1 MKQADSTT
9 SGKAG
14 CCTAASE
21 NVDAGAPG
29 SVISPEERH
38 NLIVAAAYGHA
49 ECRGF
54 AEGCEMEDW
63 LTAEAEI
70 DQRLKQS

>member
-1 MKQADSTT
+1 MKQADKTT

-29 SVISPEERH
+29 SGISPEERH
-38 NLIVAAAYGHA
+38 NMVATAAYCRA

-54 AEGCEMEDW
+54 AEDCEMEDW
-63 LTAEAEI
+63 LAAEAEI